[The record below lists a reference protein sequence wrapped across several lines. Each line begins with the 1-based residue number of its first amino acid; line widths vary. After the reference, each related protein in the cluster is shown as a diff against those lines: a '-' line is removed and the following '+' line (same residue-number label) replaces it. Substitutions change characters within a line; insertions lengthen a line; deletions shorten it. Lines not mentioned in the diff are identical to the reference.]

1 MRRHLRG
8 CWRSVDRGAHR
19 PAIEPRKLEDFGCRR
34 GRFHGRQHGRTRQ
47 RERPPDPTWSKTL
60 ACADAL
66 CTGTGRS
73 RVWPADG
80 HRRSASGRREVV
92 AGDARAREVS
102 PRRSS
107 WEADEQSG
115 AIRGGA
121 GGAKDGD
128 QWKRGPTKHAPSA
141 GSGKRV
147 TGTGT
152 RTASSKAK
160 EEGEVHS
167 APAPCRPRHVENGV
181 LRAQA

>member
-34 GRFHGRQHGRTRQ
+34 
-47 RERPPDPTWSKTL
+47 
-60 ACADAL
+60 
-66 CTGTGRS
+66 S
-73 RVWPADG
+73 R
-80 HRRSASGRREVV
+80 
-92 AGDARAREVS
+92 
-102 PRRSS
+102 

-128 QWKRGPTKHAPSA
+128 QGKRGPAKHAPNS

-167 APAPCRPRHVENGV
+167 APAPCRPRHAENGV